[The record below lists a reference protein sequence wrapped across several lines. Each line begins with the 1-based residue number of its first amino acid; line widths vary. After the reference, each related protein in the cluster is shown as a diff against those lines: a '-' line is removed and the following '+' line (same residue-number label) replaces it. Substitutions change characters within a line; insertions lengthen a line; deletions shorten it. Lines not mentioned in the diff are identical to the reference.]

1 MTRADP
7 VNGGTNILCG
17 VIYEEYA
24 PSPALR
30 PFVDRLWALEA
41 PAGATDADPVLPDGH
56 VEIIVHAADPFVEI
70 AADGT
75 RRRQSSVLLAGQLTR
90 AVRLSPTGATLVA
103 GARLHPNGAHAFFGL
118 RQHLVTDRVVDLT
131 DINARVTRIL
141 RDDLTGRDDRR
152 QLAAALDRTLCRLAP
167 PTPPA
172 SPVHHVLRLAKQRR
186 GLIQVRDL
194 ARAAGVGDRQLQ
206 RAFRD
211 EVGVTPKRLL
221 RVLRFQEVLRR
232 VRGQTDDVRWT
243 EVAAAC
249 GFYDQAHFVHDFRS
263 FTDQA
268 PGAWAIDD
276 ASLTAVFSALRRSA
290 TV

>member
-1 MTRADP
+1 
-7 VNGGTNILCG
+7 

-24 PSPALR
+24 PSLALQ

-41 PAGATDADPVLPDGH
+41 PAGAADADPVLPDGH
-56 VEIIVHAADPFVEI
+56 VEIIVHAGDPFFEI
-70 AADGT
+70 VADGT
-75 RRRQSSVLLAGQLTR
+75 RRRQASVLLAGQLTR
-90 AVRLSPTGATLVA
+90 AVQLAPSGATLVA

-118 RQHLVTDRVVDLT
+118 RQNLVTDRVVDLT
-131 DINARVTRIL
+131 DVDAGVARIL
-141 RDDLTGRDDRR
+141 RDDLTGRDHRR
-152 QLAAALDRTLCRLAP
+152 QLATALDGALCRLAP
-167 PTPPA
+167 PPA
-172 SPVHHVLRLAKQRR
+172 PVSPVQHVLRLAQRRR
-186 GLIQVRDL
+186 GLIQVSDL
-194 ARAAGVGDRQLQ
+194 ARAAGVSDRQVQ

-211 EVGVTPKRLL
+211 EVGISPKRWL

-232 VRGQTDDVRWT
+232 VRGQSHDVRWT

-268 PGAWAIDD
+268 PGAWAIEES
-276 ASLTAVFSALRRSA
+276 SLTAVFSAWRRNA